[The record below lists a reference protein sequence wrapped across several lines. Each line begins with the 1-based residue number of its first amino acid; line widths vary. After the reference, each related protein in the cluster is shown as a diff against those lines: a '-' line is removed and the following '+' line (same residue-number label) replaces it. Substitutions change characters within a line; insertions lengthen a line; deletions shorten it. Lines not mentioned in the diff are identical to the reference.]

1 LIIIKTNKLEI
12 NDLECIRNEKSIFQ
26 NLTFKVESSQTIL
39 ITGKNGSGKTSL
51 LRIIAGFI
59 VNYKGEIL
67 FNSKK
72 INDFNKLIADFKFV
86 GQKNSLKEN
95 LTVQQNIELWQ
106 YLYQTT
112 IDIDQITGPLNI
124 KSFLD
129 KDVSSLSD
137 GQRKR
142 VSLSR
147 LTISQSK
154 VWLLDEPLVYLDADK
169 VKLLGSLIDKHNKDG
184 GMTIYSSNTKNNLDY
199 NKLINMDDYAL
210 L

>member
-1 LIIIKTNKLEI
+1 MTNKLEI

-199 NKLINMDDYAL
+199 NKLINMDNYAL

>member
-1 LIIIKTNKLEI
+1 MTNKLEI

>member
-1 LIIIKTNKLEI
+1 MTNKLEI

-199 NKLINMDDYAL
+199 NKLINMAEYAL

>member
-1 LIIIKTNKLEI
+1 MTNKLEI

-59 VNYKGEIL
+59 VNYKGEVL

>member
-1 LIIIKTNKLEI
+1 MTNKLEI

-112 IDIDQITGPLNI
+112 IDINQITGPLNI

-199 NKLINMDDYAL
+199 NKLINMDNYAL

>member
-1 LIIIKTNKLEI
+1 MTNKLEI

-26 NLTFKVESSQTIL
+26 SLTFKVESSQTIL

-199 NKLINMDDYAL
+199 NKLINMDNYAL

>member
-1 LIIIKTNKLEI
+1 MTNKLEI

-112 IDIDQITGPLNI
+112 IDINQITGPLNI

>member
-1 LIIIKTNKLEI
+1 MTNKLEI

-112 IDIDQITGPLNI
+112 IDINLITGPLNI